1 MKTKENYVIPQMEEV
16 EFDVNTVMMSNSD
29 VWSDVT
35 DEETDEMDAPIRRG
49 SWGNLWEKRY

>member
-29 VWSDVT
+29 GWSDVT